1 MAHPTE
7 AAMSPGTRLPRMKVC
22 CRYVVGKDWR
32 RPTTGASWWSTVRK
46 GIGGG
51 GQGMRERLRTLDA
64 CRDVNRGGTVKLG
77 EHSKTS
83 RLLRILIYESSIAQA
98 N

>member
-1 MAHPTE
+1 
-7 AAMSPGTRLPRMKVC
+7 MSRGTRLPRMKVC
-22 CRYVVGKDWR
+22 CRYMVGEDRR

-46 GIGGG
+46 GRGGG
-51 GQGMRERLRTLDA
+51 GGGGRGVRERLRTLDV

-77 EHSKTS
+77 EHNKTC